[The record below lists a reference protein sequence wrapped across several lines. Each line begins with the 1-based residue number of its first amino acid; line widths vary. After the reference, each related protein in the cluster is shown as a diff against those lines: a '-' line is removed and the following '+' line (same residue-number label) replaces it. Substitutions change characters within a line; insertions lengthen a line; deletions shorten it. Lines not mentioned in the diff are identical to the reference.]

1 MLSTS
6 PLTSPAGR
14 DSHRTIP
21 ATPGSLWTDAIDI
34 ADDSDDKLSPFF
46 TQPTQ
51 IKDRKNL
58 ASTNDRVT
66 QPTQI
71 VDQRTIGPSKMRYS
85 QTGTQPTQILNKSTL
100 NSSKASGPV
109 AHSQSTRSSPPSGT
123 VEVPRSSPFKSSP
136 SPRKDHFRSNSIFN
150 TMGPSGTS
158 FRPPPK
164 MKVKTT
170 YTTTDRNGTK
180 TSRTLSET
188 PEQNARRLST
198 ESLDELHKSPNK
210 FMPSDSS
217 GDERRARG
225 AIKPSSFLRNPPT
238 TAKTVDREFDQ
249 RFEEFKTFP
258 PMIQLKAKKLS
269 KKLGAKYDLLL
280 CARVLKSKDGD
291 ADAAEKF
298 LRQRTPSKKIA
309 PSPMAD
315 SATRSSTSRHASLS
329 PSPAPKRRRLMT
341 GAERKTSSSLSGAST
356 APSTPTETMSPAP
369 QPKGRRLVR
378 GGDLKARSEPAP
390 VVRLIDDSDSEEV
403 SNDGNDEDN
412 YASDPDTASE
422 TENEGSTVETAL
434 TRQSQAMTNKVPLG
448 SNRISKILRYLET
461 CTVEGLAANAKISK
475 EAAVSIIKKRP
486 IRNISSLKAI
496 HIFKTVRKSRQ
507 KIDLGEDVFSELNQY
522 FKRLDAIDRIVHQ
535 CETQGG
541 IIKAK
546 LDQWRMDHL
555 GNLKTTKAEN
565 TTCVLPFAKEPQLM
579 QGHCKMSPYQLYGMN
594 WLYQLYSRGSG
605 GILADDMGL
614 GKTCQTIAFL
624 ALLVD
629 VYKSGKI
636 QDKPWP
642 NLVVVP
648 PSVLAN
654 WENEFAH
661 FAPGLSVIKYSG
673 NPTQRDIL
681 GEQLRAAPE
690 DYHVVLTSYSQMSR
704 PRDANWM
711 TKIGVKVAIFDEAH
725 RLKNPNTSAYKDL
738 IRVQA
743 TWKLFITGTPIQNNI
758 MELMA
763 LLSFI
768 SPRLFSRDR
777 ELIEELFVQKTSL
790 QEVSEGAA
798 LHSDRIQ
805 RARGILEPFILLR
818 KKEVVL
824 KSLPTKTRRVVYC
837 NMTEDQ
843 KKLYQELVARFR
855 KSKKMEGKTEQT
867 ATKTLA
873 SGRKNDE
880 NNPWVQLRKAASHA
894 MQFRRFFDDKRCEAM
909 AKSLMKNVSQKE
921 LRQPSL
927 HYLTEELKALSDFEL
942 HVWCHDYPCL
952 RRFDCPDGAWLD
964 SGKVEK
970 LVQLL
975 KEYRK
980 NGDRVLVFSRFKL
993 VIEILG
999 ECMAEAGIICRVLH
1013 GTTQVADRQVIVD
1026 EFNSD
1031 KSIEAFLLTTMTGGQ
1046 GLNLTSANK
1055 VIIFDQSDNPQHDV
1069 QAENRVHR
1077 LGQTKEVEIVR
1088 LLTRG
1093 TIDELIYRACQKKLE
1108 LAGQIT
1114 GFSEEL
1120 GEEMEKDMV
1129 AEVTKMI
1136 LKGEGGGL
1144 SD

>member
-1 MLSTS
+1 MVS
-6 PLTSPAGR
+6 
-14 DSHRTIP
+14 
-21 ATPGSLWTDAIDI
+21 
-34 ADDSDDKLSPFF
+34 
-46 TQPTQ
+46 
-51 IKDRKNL
+51 
-58 ASTNDRVT
+58 
-66 QPTQI
+66 
-71 VDQRTIGPSKMRYS
+71 
-85 QTGTQPTQILNKSTL
+85 
-100 NSSKASGPV
+100 
-109 AHSQSTRSSPPSGT
+109 
-123 VEVPRSSPFKSSP
+123 
-136 SPRKDHFRSNSIFN
+136 
-150 TMGPSGTS
+150 
-158 FRPPPK
+158 
-164 MKVKTT
+164 
-170 YTTTDRNGTK
+170 
-180 TSRTLSET
+180 
-188 PEQNARRLST
+188 
-198 ESLDELHKSPNK
+198 
-210 FMPSDSS
+210 
-217 GDERRARG
+217 
-225 AIKPSSFLRNPPT
+225 
-238 TAKTVDREFDQ
+238 
-249 RFEEFKTFP
+249 
-258 PMIQLKAKKLS
+258 
-269 KKLGAKYDLLL
+269 
-280 CARVLKSKDGD
+280 
-291 ADAAEKF
+291 
-298 LRQRTPSKKIA
+298 
-309 PSPMAD
+309 
-315 SATRSSTSRHASLS
+315 
-329 PSPAPKRRRLMT
+329 
-341 GAERKTSSSLSGAST
+341 
-356 APSTPTETMSPAP
+356 
-369 QPKGRRLVR
+369 
-378 GGDLKARSEPAP
+378 
-390 VVRLIDDSDSEEV
+390 LIDDSDSEEV
-403 SNDGNDEDN
+403 SNDKDDEDN
-412 YASDPDTASE
+412 FASDSDSAPE
-422 TENEGSTVETAL
+422 TEDEEGIVETASTKKL
-434 TRQSQAMTNKVPLG
+434 QAMTNKLPMG
-448 SNRISKILRYLET
+448 ANRTSKILRYLET

-475 EAAVSIIKKRP
+475 EAATSVIKKRP

-496 HIFKTVRKSRQ
+496 HTFKMVRKTRQ
-507 KIDLGEDVFSELNQY
+507 KVDLGEDVFSELNQY
-522 FKRLDAIDRIVHQ
+522 FKRLEAIDRIVHQ

-546 LDQWRMDHL
+546 LDQWKMDHL
-555 GNLKTTKAEN
+555 GNLKDIKAGS
-565 TTCVLPFAKEPQLM
+565 TSCVLPFAKEPQHM
-579 QGHCKMSPYQLYGMN
+579 EGHCKMSPYQLYGMN
-594 WLYQLYSRGSG
+594 WLYQLYCRGSG

-614 GKTCQTIAFL
+614 GKTCQTIAFI

-629 VYKSGKI
+629 VYKSGEI
-636 QDKPWP
+636 QHKPWP

-654 WENEFAH
+654 WENEFAQ

-681 GEQLRAAPE
+681 GEQLRASPH

-711 TKIGVKVAIFDEAH
+711 TKIGVNVAIFDEAH

-738 IRVQA
+738 IRIQA
-743 TWKLFITGTPIQNNI
+743 AWKLFITGTPIQNNI

-768 SPRLFSRDR
+768 SPRLFNRDR
-777 ELIEELFVQKTSL
+777 ELIEELFAQKTSL

-837 NMTEDQ
+837 DMTEDQ
-843 KKLYQELVARFR
+843 KKLYQELLVKFR
-855 KSKKMEGKTEQT
+855 KSKKEEDKTKQP
-867 ATKTLA
+867 ATKTPA

-894 MQFRRFFDDKRCEAM
+894 QQFRRFFDNKRCEAM
-909 AKSLMKNVSQKE
+909 AKSLMKNVPQKE

-942 HVWCHDYPCL
+942 HVWCKEYPCI
-952 RRFDCPDGAWLD
+952 RSFDCPHGAWLD

-970 LVQLL
+970 LVELL

-999 ECMAEAGIICRVLH
+999 ECMAEAGISCRVLH

-1026 EFNSD
+1026 EFNND

-1088 LLTRG
+1088 LLTRN

-1114 GFSEEL
+1114 GFNEEL
-1120 GEEMEKDMV
+1120 GEEIEKDMV

-1136 LKGEGGGL
+1136 LKGEGSGL